1 MLDPK
6 LWFQLMC
13 IVNRIF
19 SNCCFN
25 ATPRKALTFLEIS
38 VQWILWREKQEK
50 KVFNAYVGQIGEE
63 FYEMLEEF
71 YEYDL
76 DMLEFLLGD
85 GQ

>member
-1 MLDPK
+1 MTPTLTILLRQRNTKKSLD
-6 LWFQLMC
+6 
-13 IVNRIF
+13 F
-19 SNCCFN
+19 SEDQR
-25 ATPRKALTFLEIS
+25 TMDL
-38 VQWILWREKQEK
+38 VVREKREK

>member
-1 MLDPK
+1 
-6 LWFQLMC
+6 
-13 IVNRIF
+13 V
-19 SNCCFN
+19 
-25 ATPRKALTFLEIS
+25 
-38 VQWILWREKQEK
+38 VREKQEK
-50 KVFNAYVGQIGEE
+50 KVFNAYVSQIGEE

>member
-1 MLDPK
+1 MTPTPTILLRQRNTKKSLD
-6 LWFQLMC
+6 
-13 IVNRIF
+13 F
-19 SNCCFN
+19 SGDQR
-25 ATPRKALTFLEIS
+25 TMDL
-38 VQWILWREKQEK
+38 VVREQQEK